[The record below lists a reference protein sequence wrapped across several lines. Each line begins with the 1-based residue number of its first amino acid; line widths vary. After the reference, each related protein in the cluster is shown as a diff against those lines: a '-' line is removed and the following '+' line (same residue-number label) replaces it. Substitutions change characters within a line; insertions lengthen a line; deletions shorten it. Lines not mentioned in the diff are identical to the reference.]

1 MNKLWRAL
9 VAYLLL
15 ILIGGPLAIGVRT
28 YFADAERRNELD
40 WGKPLAFV
48 LMGACVLLAWVLFHL
63 RDHRGATMAF
73 TRVGDLR
80 KSGPGFVAYLAT
92 LPGVL
97 RIVAIAAIVVGLAR
111 PQTFRTVVTEVDSVD
126 IMIVFDMS
134 KSMEE
139 TDLARDRLDAAQ
151 RVVRRFVAATK
162 GDRVG
167 LVVFAQQAMLQCP
180 LTHDMHMMDRVVANL
195 KIDDIPS
202 LGTAIG
208 DGLGM
213 GLAYLRRS
221 ESKSRIV
228 ILLSDGDNNVSS
240 QMTPRQAAEAAKA
253 LGVQVFT
260 VLVGADG
267 SGWGNSVNPET
278 LRTIATV
285 TGGKFFKATDYES
298 LEQSFREVRQTLDKD
313 RRKVKE
319 RKKDRELFVPLVALA
334 VGLLL
339 VELLLSATRFR
350 RFP

>member
-1 MNKLWRAL
+1 MARVWRAL
-9 VAYLLL
+9 VPYLLL
-15 ILIGGPLAIGVRT
+15 LAIGGPLAIGVHT
-28 YFADAERRNELD
+28 YFADAERRNELA

-48 LMGACVLLAWVLFHL
+48 LLIACGLLAWVLFHL
-63 RDHRGATMAF
+63 RAHRGATMAF
-73 TRVGDLR
+73 TRVHDL
-80 KSGPGFVAYLAT
+80 KAVGPGFVSYLAS

-97 RIVAIAAIVVGLAR
+97 RILAITAIVVGLAR
-111 PQTFRTVVTEVDSVD
+111 PQTWRTVTSEVDSVD

-139 TDLARDRLDAAQ
+139 TDLARDRMDAAQ
-151 RVVRRFVAATK
+151 RVVRRFVATTQ

-180 LTHDMHMMDRVVANL
+180 LTHDMHMLDRVVANL
-195 KIDDIPS
+195 EIDDIPS

-253 LGVQVFT
+253 MGVRVFT
-260 VLVGADG
+260 VLVGADTG
-267 SGWGNSVNPET
+267 TWGNSVNPET
-278 LRTIATV
+278 LTTIADV
-285 TGGKFFKATDYES
+285 TGGQFFKAVDYAT
-298 LEQSFREVRQTLDKD
+298 LKRSFEEVRATLEKDK
-313 RRKVKE
+313 RRIQE